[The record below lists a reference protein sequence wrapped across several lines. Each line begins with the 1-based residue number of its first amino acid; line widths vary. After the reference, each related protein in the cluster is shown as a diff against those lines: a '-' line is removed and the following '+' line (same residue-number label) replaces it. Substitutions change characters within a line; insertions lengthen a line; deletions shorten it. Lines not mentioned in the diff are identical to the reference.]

1 MEEEILFVQKMREQ
15 RYFVYHLKTKQEMP
29 RQHKRVKCEKK
40 SRISTENVNNK

>member
-1 MEEEILFVQKMREQ
+1 MKA
-15 RYFVYHLKTKQEMP
+15 KQEVS